1 MCRMKKF
8 ILSALA
14 LCFYLACAIFP
25 LAYSPVRADTQVA
38 DAYACVLCDDAFFY
52 ANKDENQGLFLLPKS
67 YFVKILQTETEFT
80 KIEYQTDGEHFKT
93 LTGYAKTSKLTPVD
107 YVPKTPYLNL
117 TFDVKYKLEDTSL
130 GPSFLNELVITCA
143 YYGDYKIGSKTYCY
157 VLRDETFGYVLKP
170 TTLVHNENPEYTDNL
185 KSQTPAPDTEDTS
198 SQTEP
203 QNSSSPAQIA
213 ILVSVCLL
221 VPVVAGLILKAP
233 RKPPY
238 EDD

>member
-1 MCRMKKF
+1 MGRMKKF
-8 ILSALA
+8 ILSALVA
-14 LCFYLACAIFP
+14 FYLWTSAIFP
-25 LAYSPVRADTQVA
+25 LAYSPVRADSPPA
-38 DAYACVLCDDAFFY
+38 DVYACVLCDDAFFY
-52 ANKDENQGLFLLPKS
+52 ATKDENQGLFLLPKT
-67 YFVKILQTETEFT
+67 YFVKVLQTEEEYS
-80 KIEYQTDGEHFKT
+80 KIEYQIDSEHTQK
-93 LTGYAKTSKLTPVD
+93 LTGYAKTSKLTAVD
-107 YVPKTPYLNL
+107 YIPKTPYLTL
-117 TFDVKYKLEDTSL
+117 TFDIKYKLDDTSL
-130 GPSFLNELVITCA
+130 DPSFLNELIITCA
-143 YYGDYKIGSKTYCY
+143 YYGDYKLGSKTYCY
-157 VLRDETFGYVLKP
+157 VLRGDDFGYVLKP
-170 TTLVHNENPEYTDNL
+170 TTLVYNENPEYTDNL